1 MKTRFVL
8 SALAALFACLSQAHA
23 AAPLDACG
31 NGEVQ
36 FKVKTQKT
44 HTAMDTVEPGKAK
57 IVFIEALDGAFMS
70 APTARFA
77 IDGSWVGADR
87 GASYFTINVDPGDHT
102 LCARRQSSAKD
113 ESLMAE
119 IAKFH
124 HEAGLVYYYEL
135 RVQRVEFGASQMNA
149 GASLPQQYPGSMS
162 AKAHP
167 TLDTVQFKE
176 LTAEE
181 GRARLR
187 KLPVSTFT
195 EK

>member
-1 MKTRFVL
+1 MLGCVL
-8 SALAALFACLSQAHA
+8 PVHA

-31 NGEVQ
+31 KGEVQ

-44 HTAMDTVEPGKAK
+44 QSPLDAPEAGKAK

-77 IDGSWVGADR
+77 VDGAWVGADR
-87 GASYFTINVDPGDHT
+87 GASYFTVSVDPGEHT

-113 ESLMAE
+113 ESSTAE

-124 HEAGLVYYYEL
+124 MEAGAVYYYEL
-135 RVQRVEFGASQMNA
+135 RVQRVEFGPSQMTA

-162 AKAHP
+162 AKDHP
-167 TLDTVQFKE
+167 TIDTMQFKA
-176 LTAEE
+176 LSPEE
-181 GRARLR
+181 AHARLP
-187 KLPVSTFT
+187 KLPVSNFT
-195 EK
+195 AK